1 MALLPLSFG
10 QSRARRFTSAV
21 PAGEAMATTV
31 PSLQMLDVPGSMNP
45 AFANANLVCGSVNIT
60 TDSVTPCR
68 SAVTDSQSWHF
79 FLSVAGRSETRC
91 DGKQID
97 LLPGQN
103 LIIMPNLP
111 RTDERTSGGNFVA
124 AIDID
129 ELMKRQMAM
138 SGADRIVHLPDDR
151 LTIIPIG
158 FQPALWRTFTHI
170 CKIIDACGDDG
181 ALTARLGVDDL
192 LYRWV
197 ATTLVEHEDA
207 AETQHVPRGR
217 VDFVCDY
224 IRATI
229 DVRPLTLTEMEN
241 ESALS
246 AQSLQYGFMRRFGC
260 SPMQWQQR
268 ERMIRV
274 RERLFLL
281 TPDATI
287 TELAYEMGFSTLS
300 ALTTLYKRHF
310 GETPIQTIT
319 SARFHQMRDFE
330 S

>member
-1 MALLPLSFG
+1 MALLPLCFG
-10 QSRARRFTSAV
+10 QSRARRFTSA
-21 PAGEAMATTV
+21 ALAAEALATTV
-31 PSLQMLDVPGSMNP
+31 PSLQMFELPGSGNP
-45 AFANANLVCGSVNIT
+45 AFASANLVCGSVNIA

-68 SAVTDSQSWHF
+68 VTVTDSQGWHVMV
-79 FLSVAGRSETRC
+79 SVAGRSETQCAGTRFT
-91 DGKQID
+91 

-103 LIIMPNLP
+103 MIILPNLP
-111 RTDERTSGGNFVA
+111 RTSERTNSSSFVA
-124 AIDID
+124 AFDID
-129 ELMKRQMAM
+129 DLLKRQMAM
-138 SGADRIVHLPDDR
+138 SGAESIVHLPDDR
-151 LTIIPIG
+151 PTKIPLG

-170 CKIIDACGDDG
+170 CKIMDACGEDG
-181 ALTARLGVDDL
+181 ALAARLGVDDL
-192 LYRWV
+192 LYRWM
-197 ATTLVEHEDA
+197 ATTLLEAEDT

-241 ESALS
+241 ASALS
-246 AQSLQYGFMRRFGC
+246 ARSLQYSFMRRFGC

-281 TPDATI
+281 PPDTTV

-310 GETPIQTIT
+310 GETPIQTIA
-319 SARFHQMRDFE
+319 SSRINRNA
-330 S
+330 

>member
-10 QSRARRFTSAV
+10 QSRARRFTSA
-21 PAGEAMATTV
+21 AAAAEALTSTI
-31 PSLQMLDVPGSMNP
+31 PSLKMFDLPGPVSP
-45 AFANANLVCGSVNIT
+45 AFASADLACGSVKIATN
-60 TDSVTPCR
+60 SVTPYR
-68 SAVTDSQSWHF
+68 VTVTDSQGWHF
-79 FLSVAGRSETRC
+79 FVSVAGQSDTLC
-91 DGKQID
+91 DGKRVN

-103 LIIMPNLP
+103 MMIMPNLP
-111 RTDERTSGGNFVA
+111 RTSERTNSSAFA
-124 AIDID
+124 AAFDID
-129 ELMKRQMAM
+129 ELIKRQRAM
-138 SGADRIVHLPDDR
+138 SGAEGIVHLPDDR
-151 LTIIPIG
+151 PTKIPLG

-170 CKIIDACGDDG
+170 CKIIDACGEDG
-181 ALTARLGVDDL
+181 ALAARLGVDDL
-192 LYRWV
+192 IYRWV
-197 ATTLVEHEDA
+197 ATTLLEAEDT

-241 ESALS
+241 ASALS
-246 AQSLQYGFMRRFGC
+246 ARSLQYGFMRRFGC

-281 TPDATI
+281 PPDATI

-310 GETPIQTIT
+310 GETPIQTIA
-319 SARFHQMRDFE
+319 SARFQRIA
-330 S
+330 

>member
-10 QSRARRFTSAV
+10 QSRSRRFTSA
-21 PAGEAMATTV
+21 AAAADALSSTI
-31 PSLQMLDVPGSMNP
+31 PSLQMFDLPGPVIP
-45 AFANANLVCGSVNIT
+45 AFAHADLVCGGVKVATNSVA
-60 TDSVTPCR
+60 PCQ
-68 SAVTDSQSWHF
+68 ATVTDSQGWHVMV
-79 FLSVAGRSETRC
+79 SVAGRSETLC
-91 DGKQID
+91 DGKQFN

-103 LIIMPNLP
+103 MIILPNLP
-111 RTDERTSGGNFVA
+111 RTSERTTGSAFVA
-124 AIDID
+124 AFDID

-138 SGADRIVHLPDDR
+138 SGTDRIVHLPDDR
-151 LTIIPIG
+151 PTKIPFG

-170 CKIIDACGDDG
+170 CKIIDACGEDG
-181 ALTARLGVDDL
+181 ALAARLGVDDV

-197 ATTLVEHEDA
+197 ATTLLEGEDT

-241 ESALS
+241 ASALS
-246 AQSLQYGFMRRFGC
+246 ARSLQYSFMRRFGC

-281 TPDATI
+281 PPDATI

-310 GETPIQTIT
+310 GETPIQTIA
-319 SARFHQMRDFE
+319 SARFQRIA
-330 S
+330 

>member
-10 QSRARRFTSAV
+10 QSRARRFTSA
-21 PAGEAMATTV
+21 AAAAEAVATTI
-31 PSLQMLDVPGSMNP
+31 PSLQMFDLPGPGSP
-45 AFANANLVCGSVNIT
+45 AIASADLVCGSVKVATN
-60 TDSVTPCR
+60 SVTPCR
-68 SAVTDSQSWHF
+68 VTVTDSQGWHF
-79 FLSVAGRSETRC
+79 FVSVAGQSKTLWDRNE
-91 DGKQID
+91 IN

-103 LIIMPNLP
+103 MMIMPNLP
-111 RTDERTSGGNFVA
+111 RTSDRTNSSAFVA
-124 AIDID
+124 AFDID
-129 ELMKRQMAM
+129 ELLKRQRAM
-138 SGADRIVHLPDDR
+138 SGAESIVHVPDDR
-151 LTIIPIG
+151 PTKIPLG

-170 CKIIDACGDDG
+170 CKIIDACGEDS
-181 ALTARLGVDDL
+181 ALAARLGVDDL
-192 LYRWV
+192 IYRWL
-197 ATTLVEHEDA
+197 ATTLLEAEDT

-241 ESALS
+241 ASALS
-246 AQSLQYGFMRRFGC
+246 ARSLQYGFMRRFGC

-281 TPDATI
+281 PPDATI
-287 TELAYEMGFSTLS
+287 TELAYEIGFSTLS

-319 SARFHQMRDFE
+319 SARIHRNA
-330 S
+330 

>member
-10 QSRARRFTSAV
+10 QARARRFTSAV
-21 PAGEAMATTV
+21 AAAEAMATTV
-31 PSLQMLDVPGSMNP
+31 PSLQMFDLPGPGSP
-45 AFANANLVCGSVNIT
+45 AFASANLVCGSVNIA

-68 SAVTDSQSWHF
+68 ITVADSKGWHF
-79 FLSVAGRSETRC
+79 LLNVAGQAQT
-91 DGKQID
+91 DINGKKFD
-97 LLPGQN
+97 LFPGQAMAI
-103 LIIMPNLP
+103 LPNVK
-111 RTDERTSGGNFVA
+111 RTTTRTSGGNFVA

-129 ELMKRQMAM
+129 ELMSRQRAM
-138 SGADRIVHLPDDR
+138 SGTETIVHLPDDR
-151 LTIIPIG
+151 PTIIPLG

-170 CKIIDACGDDG
+170 CNIIDACGEDG
-181 ALTARLGVDDL
+181 ALAARLGVDDL
-192 LYRWV
+192 IYRWL
-197 ATTLVEHEDA
+197 ATTLLEAEDT

-217 VDFVCDY
+217 VDYVCDY

-241 ESALS
+241 ASALS
-246 AQSLQYGFMRRFGC
+246 ARSLQYSFMRRFGC

-281 TPDATI
+281 PTDATV

-300 ALTTLYKRHF
+300 AMTTLYKRHF
-310 GETPIQTIT
+310 GETPIQTIG
-319 SARFHQMRDFE
+319 SARIHQDARI
-330 S
+330 